1 MPLQLF
7 GDFGLSAGF
16 DQPADPYQNSQ
27 LCINYYP
34 EISPSQTAKEPVAL
48 LGSPGLIGLV
58 SSIVSNPEIHKVDW
72 QGNQLQYSTP
82 RTNYLLYSNSV
93 GGTDWASPGST
104 VTLNDI
110 SAPDGTS
117 TATLLTDTAT
127 TANHGVIQFITS
139 STTQILGSC
148 FVKAGSLQY
157 ASIQCNLSTGGIYCY
172 YTLTGAGSVSQAPQV
187 YGGAL
192 LTGAYGE
199 ITALSGGWYKISLFA
214 NIVSGNTSITFY
226 PQLQHAA
233 TGPGYY
239 TGTGT
244 GTIYMWGAQFE
255 ISAAPTSLIPTTST
269 PVTVTDYSISGDN
282 ATFSTAPAV
291 GSSIYQF
298 SASGDSKELGAGDG
312 VTTTFALYLNYNPVP
327 TLGTSWAKP
336 YTGTAVPVRGL
347 WVLPGRT
354 QAIAIIGSGCY
365 IVTYT
370 QSDTS
375 VLPTLSLG
383 NSVGTLLT
391 TGGQVRIRD
400 NGLGGVA
407 VIVDGPNGYYYVY
420 GTAGS
425 AVGPVGTFVQITDT
439 NFLGSFSV
447 AFIDGWW
454 IFQQP
459 FTQKFY
465 TNSAP
470 YSTTFDA
477 SYYAYKDSFS
487 DNLVAVMESKEELW
501 LLGEQTTEIWYDAG
515 GQYFPFQR
523 LVGTLLQVGCKAPYS
538 VARFSAGG
546 QDGLIWLGRSDRG
559 ENVVVKTSGFNAEVV
574 STPAVSNAITQL
586 TYQEDAFGYTY
597 QDDGHEFYVL
607 TFPTADVT
615 WVYDG
620 TLPPAMAWHQR
631 PSYDPYAQQFHRNR
645 SNAYMQFAG
654 MRIVGDYQN
663 GTLYQLTRNA
673 YSDAAWPLIAI
684 RRSPFVWDQSRTRV
698 FTASLQVD
706 FAPGVGNNSGTWTNP
721 QAQLRTSKDYGTTFG
736 QPRLAALG
744 KTGNYLNRCM
754 WRQLGFSRAT
764 VAEIQVIDPVKRDIV
779 GATIR
784 SMDETAMGNL

>member
-16 DQPADPYQNSQ
+16 DQPADQYQNSQ

-34 EISPSQTAKEPVAL
+34 EISPSQTAKEPAAL
-48 LGSPGLIGLV
+48 LGTPGLLGLDT
-58 SSIVSNPEIHKVDW
+58 IVEVTPIIYKDDW
-72 QGNQLQYSTP
+72 QGNQLQYITS
-82 RTNYLLYSNSV
+82 RTNNIHS
-93 GGTDWASPGST
+93 TDMST
-104 VTLNDI
+104 W
-110 SAPDGTS
+110 S
-117 TATLLTDTAT
+117 
-127 TANHGVIQFITS
+127 
-139 STTQILGSC
+139 
-148 FVKAGSLQY
+148 K
-157 ASIQCNLSTGGIYCY
+157 
-172 YTLTGAGSVSQAPQV
+172 
-187 YGGAL
+187 YG
-192 LTGAYGE
+192 
-199 ITALSGGWYKISLFA
+199 
-214 NIVSGNTSITFY
+214 
-226 PQLQHAA
+226 
-233 TGPGYY
+233 
-239 TGTGT
+239 
-244 GTIYMWGAQFE
+244 
-255 ISAAPTSLIPTTST
+255 
-269 PVTVTDYSISGDN
+269 
-282 ATFSTAPAV
+282 
-291 GSSIYQF
+291 
-298 SASGDSKELGAGDG
+298 ASGDPLVTTGQSDPSGGTGAILVHFTNGNSQEVYIAQTNSTNATYSIWLKGVVGGEYVSFSDNGETGAMGPLTTSWAPYQVSKNPDSSDGFASLSNNAGAYATESIYAFAPQAEPTGTTATSFIANTTGSPLSVIDYTVGAEIVHISFGIAPESGSTIYQQNSSGSYIEIGTGDG
-312 VTTTFALYLNYNPVP
+312 STIKFTLDHAITFPVP
-327 TLGTSWAKP
+327 VLGTSWAMP
-336 YTGTAVPVRGL
+336 SAVTDQQVRGL

-354 QAIAIIGSGCY
+354 QAIAVIKDQCY

-370 QSDTS
+370 QPDKS
-375 VLPTLSLG
+375 VTPTISIAQK
-383 NSVGTLLT
+383 SVGTLLT
-391 TGGQVRIRD
+391 TAGQVRIRD

-407 VIVDGPNGYYYVY
+407 VIVDGPYGYYYVY

-425 AVGPVGTFVQITDT
+425 VVGPVGTFVQITDP
-439 NFLGSFSV
+439 NFLGSFNV

-454 IFQQP
+454 VFQQP

-477 SYYAYKDSFS
+477 TYYAYKDSFS
-487 DNLVAVMESKEELW
+487 DNLVALYESKEELW
-501 LLGEQTTEIWYDAG
+501 LIGEETTEIWYDAG

-523 LVGTLLQVGCKAPYS
+523 LIGTLLQVGCKAPYS
-538 VARFSAGG
+538 VARFNAGG

-559 ENVVVKTSGFNAEVV
+559 ENVVVQTSGFNAEVV

-597 QDDGHEFYVL
+597 QYDGHEFYVL

-744 KTGNYLNRCM
+744 QTGNYLNRCM

-764 VAEIQVIDPVKRDIV
+764 VAEIQVIDPVRRDIV

-784 SMDETAMGNL
+784 SFDETAGGNL

>member
-1 MPLQLF
+1 MPIPSF
-7 GDFGLSAGF
+7 SV
-16 DQPADPYQNSQ
+16 YQD
-27 LCINYYP
+27 
-34 EISPSQTAKEPVAL
+34 T
-48 LGSPGLIGLV
+48 
-58 SSIVSNPEIHKVDW
+58 W
-72 QGNQLQYSTP
+72 QGNQLQHSTP

-93 GGTDWASPGST
+93 GGTDWTIQIGVT
-104 VTLNDI
+104 VTLNATA
-110 SAPDGTS
+110 APDGT
-117 TATLLTDTAT
+117 T
-127 TANHGVIQFITS
+127 TA
-139 STTQILGSC
+139 
-148 FVKAGSLQY
+148 SLL
-157 ASIQCNLSTGGIYCY
+157 NFT
-172 YTLTGAGSVSQAPQV
+172 
-187 YGGAL
+187 
-192 LTGAYGE
+192 
-199 ITALSGGWYKISLFA
+199 
-214 NIVSGNTSITFY
+214 
-226 PQLQHAA
+226 
-233 TGPGYY
+233 
-239 TGTGT
+239 
-244 GTIYMWGAQFE
+244 
-255 ISAAPTSLIPTTST
+255 SAAPGYGVYGESSGVSGQFSNNTKSIWLKGGLGGELVNILDPTITGATKTVTLTTGWQRFSLSENGIQSAQAGIWIAKNTGDNIYAAFSQVDIGNVATSYIPTTSSA
-269 PVTVTDYSISGDN
+269 VTVTDYSISGDN

-291 GSSIYQF
+291 GSSIYQY

-312 VTTTFALYLNYNPVP
+312 VTTTFALYLNYNYYNPFP

-425 AVGPVGTFVQITDT
+425 AVGPVGTFVQITDP

-754 WRQLGFSRAT
+754 WRQLGFSRGT

>member
-72 QGNQLQYSTP
+72 QGNQLQYTTA
-82 RTNYLLYSNSV
+82 RTNLCIYSGAV
-93 GGTDWASPGST
+93 GST
-104 VTLNDI
+104 GWTL
-110 SAPDGTS
+110 AHC
-117 TATLLTDTAT
+117 TAT
-127 TANHGVIQFITS
+127 TGESDPSGGTTAVLLTA
-139 STTQILGSC
+139 STTADTCISTA
-148 FVKAGSLQY
+148 FTTTEPTNY
-157 ASIQCNLSTGGIYCY
+157 IASIYVKGGTATKSTFSALTSGAVLEGGVGIIWA
-172 YTLTGAGSVSQAPQV
+172 TGVPSVNV
-187 YGGAL
+187 LYGNASN
-192 LTGAYGE
+192 AKV
-199 ITALSGGWYKISLFA
+199 TAMSATGWYRISFEFA
-214 NIVSGNTSITFY
+214 TTTTSTELEFV
-226 PQLQHAA
+226 PDTLV
-233 TGPGYY
+233 
-239 TGTGT
+239 GTDT
-244 GTIYMWGAQFE
+244 CYVFGAQVE
-255 ISAAPTSLIPTTST
+255 LANGTAPTSYIATTT
-269 PVTVTDYSISGDN
+269 VAVTVTDYSVTGDN
-282 ATFSTAPAV
+282 ATFSTAPALL
-291 GSSIYQF
+291 SDIYQY
-298 SASGDSKELGAGDG
+298 SATGDAKYLGAGDG

-744 KTGNYLNRCM
+744 QTGNYLNRCM